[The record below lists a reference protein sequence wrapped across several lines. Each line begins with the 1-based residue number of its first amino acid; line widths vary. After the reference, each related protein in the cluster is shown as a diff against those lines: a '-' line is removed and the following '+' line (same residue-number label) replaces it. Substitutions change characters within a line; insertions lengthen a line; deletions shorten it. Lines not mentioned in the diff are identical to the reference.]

1 MKKYIRII
9 KILRRE
15 WMVIKFWG
23 VRGSVPSPGKETS
36 YFGGNTTCVT
46 VESDSTLIIIDGG
59 TGIRNVSS
67 VVEKNSLKNIHI
79 ILTHYHWD
87 HLQGLPFFLPLF
99 NPSINIDIYGKR
111 NVSKVLSTQMK
122 QPFFPADYKNLP
134 SKINHKKIKPF
145 FNIGD
150 ISVETIEN
158 NHPSGCVGLK
168 LIKGNK
174 CFTFITDNEINA
186 HSNQVTTQDQF
197 VDFIRGSSLF
207 VHDAQYT
214 DEEIKKKRGWGHST
228 YNEVVAIAEKANCK
242 NVVFTHHDPMR
253 WDNALKEIISSYSK
267 SKPNMHIKAAKEGM
281 SIKL

>member
-1 MKKYIRII
+1 
-9 KILRRE
+9 
-15 WMVIKFWG
+15 MVIKFWG

-46 VESDSTLIIIDGG
+46 VESGSTLIIIDGG

-168 LIKGNK
+168 LVKGNK
-174 CFTFITDNEINA
+174 IFTFITDNEINA
-186 HSNQVTTQDQF
+186 HNNQVTTQEQF
-197 VDFIRGSSLF
+197 VSFIRESSLF

-214 DEEIKKKRGWGHST
+214 DAEIKKKRGWGHST
-228 YNEVVAIAEKANCK
+228 YNEVVSIAEKAHCK

-253 WDNALKEIISSYSK
+253 WDNALKEIVSAYSK

-281 SIKL
+281 AIRL